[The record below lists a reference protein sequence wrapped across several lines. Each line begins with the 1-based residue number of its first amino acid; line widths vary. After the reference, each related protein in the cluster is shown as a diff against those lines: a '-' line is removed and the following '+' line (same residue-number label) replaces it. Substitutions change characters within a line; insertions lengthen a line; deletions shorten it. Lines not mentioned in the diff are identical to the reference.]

1 MDVKSAFLIGELQ
14 EDVFVEQ
21 EDLSITSPPLPVVLV
36 IHAQGYLQIDRH
48 VFFFACFVFSLTC
61 ASTSLWFAALLGGR
75 GAGLARPRV
84 LRRLSIQI
92 GRHQTRRTKKE
103 TQHHGC
109 CSILRSSFLST
120 KGSKYLLRSRCMLY
134 KVINTYIHS
143 RNPNFQISCYNYNKL
158 IRQGKWVTQRHIG
171 LDQPKLWNYYDLIPQ

>member
-61 ASTSLWFAALLGGR
+61 AEHQLVVCRAFRRPWCWTSSPTSTPASEYPDR
-75 GAGLARPRV
+75 
-84 LRRLSIQI
+84 
-92 GRHQTRRTKKE
+92 QTPDEKNKEKK

-120 KGSKYLLRSRCMLY
+120 NGSKFEYLLPSRSMLSKY
-134 KVINTYIHS
+134 TTFTVEIPTFSSVATINQLDRIYATPYGINS
-143 RNPNFQISCYNYNKL
+143 SYGTTTISFPN
-158 IRQGKWVTQRHIG
+158 
-171 LDQPKLWNYYDLIPQ
+171 